1 MANECLDTI
10 LGLKDVVA
18 SADYRR
24 ALDLPSEV
32 VEEYTNF
39 AHGEYN
45 QNFLFTHPN
54 TSQKFILRVERG
66 SQMGLENQ
74 IEYEYSALKLL
85 ENSGRTPKV
94 HFCDGSK
101 KVCEHGVLVEEFLPG
116 VKLDYT
122 NQFHLSEAAL
132 IFADIHSYNF
142 PSDSPLIKAN
152 NAFVAMLDE
161 CEKMAQAYFTSDVV
175 QPNVKSQID
184 RLLAE
189 ANLTIARGGIEANHM
204 SIVNTEVNNTNF
216 LINEGSHAHHQGS
229 HACSWANSV
238 PYHQGSH
245 PSYLIDWEKPLIA
258 DPAQDIGH
266 FLADTTTFW
275 KTDFFFTKAQKEDF
289 VCEYIEKL
297 AGRIE
302 DDGLEERCLKFA
314 NFTCL
319 RGITW
324 CAMASVEYAHATKD
338 ILDPVTA
345 EKLKAYLDVSYLK
358 TVSL

>member
-1 MANECLDTI
+1 MTNECLDI
-10 LGLKDVVA
+10 ISGLKDVVA
-18 SADYRR
+18 SEDYRR

-45 QNFLFTHPN
+45 QNFLFIHPK

-66 SQMGLENQ
+66 SQMDLENQ

-85 ENSGRTPKV
+85 ERSGRTPKV
-94 HFCDGSK
+94 LFCDGSK
-101 KVCEHGVLVEEFLPG
+101 NVCQHGVLVEEFLPG

-122 NQFHLSEAAL
+122 NQSHLSEAAS
-132 IFADIHSYNF
+132 IFADIHSYTF
-142 PSDSPLIKAN
+142 PSNNPLFKAN

-161 CEKMAQAYFTSDVV
+161 CEKMAQAYFASDVV
-175 QPNVKSQID
+175 RPKVKSQID

-216 LINEGSHAHHQGS
+216 LINEGSHQGS
-229 HACSWANSV
+229 HACSWANTALS
-238 PYHQGSH
+238 QEGSH
-245 PSYLIDWEKPLIA
+245 SSYLIDWEKPLVA

-275 KTDFFFTKAQKEDF
+275 KTDFFFTKVQKVDF
-289 VCEYIEKL
+289 VCEYVERL
-297 AGRIE
+297 AGRID
-302 DDGLEERCLKFA
+302 DDGLKERCLKFT

-358 TVSL
+358 TVGL